1 MNEEV
6 LRAMIR
12 ESVARHLGG
21 PGVAGPTHPAP
32 TTDRLLPFSAHAS
45 HFRYTLPES
54 GGPCYV
60 EPGVRCN
67 HCGYCQ
73 SHGH

>member
-6 LRAMIR
+6 LRAMVR
-12 ESVARHLGG
+12 EAVARSLAHAAA
-21 PGVAGPTHPAP
+21 PMPAEP
-32 TTDRLLPFSAHAS
+32 PLTLALHAS
-45 HFRYTLPES
+45 HFRYLLPETD
-54 GGPCYV
+54 GPCLI
-60 EPGVRCN
+60 EPAVPCN